1 MPFKGMHR
9 LSTVSIP
16 YEQLSTLSPAANR
29 GQPPPIGAPSYTH
42 HGSLM
47 SCQLALLCA
56 IGCIPQK
63 DGAIIT
69 PAGHPRAI
77 RAPGHAPEQDCI
89 HTICPPQGVCGH
101 IPHLHTTLIG
111 AAGQKMSAWTPRH
124 AIEEGVSRV
133 RVSNDLETGAHGWV
147 PEPDGTIP
155 AGTGQPA
162 AIRTPCHAVDI
173 PAMAAQ
179 HASWPPTGHI
189 PDGD

>member
-77 RAPGHAPEQDCI
+77 RAP
-89 HTICPPQGVCGH
+89 
-101 IPHLHTTLIG
+101 
-111 AAGQKMSAWTPRH
+111 RH

-179 HASWPPTGHI
+179 HASW
-189 PDGD
+189 